1 MDRHRRSIWR
11 PLSDRRRR
19 RNASRVLW
27 EHIRRTECGFRN
39 GGQAAGPSYRV
50 NNGFRLG
57 LPLAFKK
64 EEQPEANLPSEF
76 AIRPP
81 SRQC

>member
-1 MDRHRRSIWR
+1 
-11 PLSDRRRR
+11 
-19 RNASRVLW
+19 VLW

-64 EEQPEANLPSEF
+64 EEQPERPAER
-76 AIRPP
+76 IRDSPAVDAERLIMEHVAP
-81 SRQC
+81 L